1 MFWVFDYGVIT
12 LYDRTFQ
19 TVCLTLAILVI
30 RPTTPVS
37 KLTGLGS
44 SVFARRY

>member
-1 MFWVFDYGVIT
+1 MFRVFDYGVIT

-19 TVCLTLAILVI
+19 TVCLTLSILVI
-30 RPTTPVS
+30 RPTTPMS
-37 KLTGLGS
+37 KLIGLGS